1 MKIICYIKN
10 IIMVCLILIC
20 LFLVGCTQ
28 KHKHEYINGL
38 CNCGETSMH
47 IHSFVDGVC
56 ECGKSSE
63 GFKTTIDGFNIEG
76 STVKSYTG
84 VSTDVV
90 IPERYMC
97 NNEYVFVTTLDKFV
111 FQNAV
116 FGILLEIPRTINNIN
131 PQALV
136 GAGNVSNIRV
146 NQYNKTYASV
156 KGDLYSRDKTT
167 LIRFV
172 SNQLLDEYTVLDSV
186 TSIGDFAFAYAMINK
201 LIVGERVT
209 TIGKAAFYG
218 SIISNIEISDK
229 NNNYVCNDNV
239 VYSKDNTTL
248 VYYLP
253 SNTKEEFSIPET
265 VTTIKEAAFYN
276 PFLLKNITV
285 HKNVTTVEE
294 NAFVINDATTI
305 TCQVTEKPSGWQD
318 NWTNKAINVVW
329 ATN

>member
-1 MKIICYIKN
+1 MANKLR
-10 IIMVCLILIC
+10 LITDLYGQT
-20 LFLVGCTQ
+20 L
-28 KHKHEYINGL
+28 
-38 CNCGETSMH
+38 
-47 IHSFVDGVC
+47 
-56 ECGKSSE
+56 
-63 GFKTTIDGFNIEG
+63 
-76 STVKSYTG
+76 
-84 VSTDVV
+84 TDVV

-156 KGDLYSRDKTT
+156 KGDLYNRDKTT

-172 SNQLLDEYTVLDSV
+172 SNKLLDEYTVLDTV

-201 LIVGERVT
+201 LIIGEQVA
-209 TIGKAAFYG
+209 TIGRSTFYG

-248 VYYLP
+248 VYYLA
-253 SNTKEEFSIPET
+253 SNTKEEFIIPET
-265 VTTIKEAAFYN
+265 VTTVKEAAFYN
-276 PFLLKNITV
+276 PMFLLNINIPTT
-285 HKNVTTVEE
+285 VTTIEE

-305 TCQVTEKPSGWQD
+305 TCEASEKPSGWKD
-318 NWTNKAINVVW
+318 NWTNKVANVIW